1 MAPAGLC
8 KRASAV
14 AMARNCFHARIITGS
29 VQKVNQKYYFY
40 RLWQCL
46 PAFRRTGSAIEKAH
60 AGMGLVRN
68 RRD

>member
-1 MAPAGLC
+1 
-8 KRASAV
+8 
-14 AMARNCFHARIITGS
+14 MARNCFHARIITGS

-46 PAFRRTGSAIEKAH
+46 PAFCRTGSAIEKAH